1 MTSSPPAPHAPDNQI
16 RPEQAFR
23 RHLAEGRF
31 MLLRSRSSG
40 KAMFYPRVAEPLT
53 GAEDLEWVEADGRA
67 TVYSSTVISVKP
79 PGTPYN
85 VVLVDLIEGPR
96 MMSRVDDVAAQDVTI
111 GMPVVARII
120 EENGEPLVVF
130 TLAPAGAMP

>member
-96 MMSRVDDVAAQDVTI
+96 MMSRVDGIPPEEVKI
-111 GMPVVARII
+111 GMAVQARVIT
-120 EENGEPLVVF
+120 EGGQPMVVF
-130 TLAPAGAMP
+130 LPSA